1 MEAPDL
7 TSKEE
12 IINIQIGKAGNA
24 IAHEF
29 WRDLCEEHDIHYK
42 VDDTKGQYHPQ
53 DDFPDHLHVFFNEG
67 SRSKEGAMRWVPRS
81 ILMDL
86 NMSDLSAI
94 TQDPLG
100 DLYRPENI
108 IGNDE
113 GSGNCYAKAFHTDGP
128 ELADQ
133 CLEMVRKEVER
144 CNCLQGIQFVHSI
157 SGGTGSGLTGLVMS
171 VLRDYLDGDKCIMQN
186 FSLLPSPG
194 QSDMLVEPYN
204 AALSLSDIIQ
214 HSDQCFVFD
223 NAALTDI
230 CQKALRMNVPKMISL
245 NNIIALCMSGITS
258 GLRFTGRLNVDLR
271 KMHVNL
277 VPYKRMKFLMTSF
290 APLGA
295 EDNKKYRQV
304 SAQDLAQQMMSKENV
319 TCKVDPQHPGS
330 VDQGIM
336 PARFLASW
344 AAWRGNW
351 QTSDVDQII
360 HDIWKER
367 SRYDKFFPDWIPNP
381 IGSNICEA
389 PHCEVKDSVI
399 FASNNTAVA
408 NKLKEVRVAWDQM
421 FKAQSYL
428 HVFTNEGL
436 DKDELKSSADNML
449 DCAREYDSLADHP
462 DKILGIEGSPHDQYA
477 IEQELLQFQNF
488 DGSDKEVMCLGRRR

>member
-1 MEAPDL
+1 MEAPEL
-7 TSKEE
+7 TSKQE

-24 IAHEF
+24 MAHEF
-29 WRDLCEEHDIHYK
+29 WRDLCDEHDIHWNSE
-42 VDDTKGQYHPQ
+42 DTKGQYHPQ

-67 SRSKEGAMRWVPRS
+67 SRGRDNAMRWVPRS

-86 NMSDLSAI
+86 NMADLSAI

-113 GSGNCYAKAFHTDGP
+113 GSGNCYAKAYHTDGP

-133 CLEMVRKEVER
+133 CLEMVRKEIER
-144 CNCLQGIQFVHSI
+144 CNCLQGIQFVHSV
-157 SGGTGSGLTGLVMS
+157 SGGTGSGLTGLVMR
-171 VLRDYLDGDKCIMQN
+171 VLRDYLDGDKVIMQN
-186 FSLLPSPG
+186 FSLLPSKG

-204 AALSLSDIIQ
+204 ASLSLADIINY
-214 HSDQCFVFD
+214 SDQCFVFD
-223 NAALTDI
+223 NSALTDI
-230 CQKALRMNVPKMISL
+230 CQKSLRMDVPKMAKL
-245 NNIIALCMSGITS
+245 NNIIALCMSGISS

-271 KMHVNL
+271 KLHVNL
-277 VPYKRMKFLMTSF
+277 
-290 APLGA
+290 
-295 EDNKKYRQV
+295 
-304 SAQDLAQQMMSKENV
+304 DLAQQMMSKENI

-330 VDQGIM
+330 QQEGVPM
-336 PARFLASW
+336 ARFLASW
-344 AAWRGNW
+344 AAWRGKW

-389 PHCEVKDSVI
+389 PHCDVKDSVV
-399 FASNNTAVA
+399 FVTNNTAVA
-408 NKLKEVRVAWDQM
+408 NKLKEVRQSWDLM
-421 FKAQSYL
+421 YKAQSYI

-436 DKDELKSSADNML
+436 DRDELKSSADNML
-449 DCAREYDSLADHP
+449 DVADEYDHFALHP
-462 DKILGIEGSPHDQYA
+462 DKILGFNDSPHEQA
-477 IEQELLQFQNF
+477 EIEQELLRFQNM
-488 DGSDKEVMCLGRRR
+488 DGSDKEVMRLGSRRGAY